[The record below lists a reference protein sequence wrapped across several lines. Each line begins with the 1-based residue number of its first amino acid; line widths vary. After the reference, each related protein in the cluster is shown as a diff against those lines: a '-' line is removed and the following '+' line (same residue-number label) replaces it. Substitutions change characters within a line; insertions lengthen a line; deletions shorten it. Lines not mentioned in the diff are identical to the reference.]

1 MLGAVATR
9 RYEQRA
15 RAQAAEETRRRILDA
30 MYDRLREAPS
40 QAVSVDRVAK
50 EAGVAR
56 STVYLV
62 FGSRAGLFDA
72 VGRDVMERAGYAG
85 LLQAVRQEDAR
96 EHMRGGLSAGA
107 RMYAAETEVIRALF
121 GMARLDPDAIGGA
134 VAGIEAERSRGMAR
148 LARRLGEQGLLRADV
163 PVEDAAHVLW
173 VVASFESFDALFTG
187 RGLSL
192 EETTRLLVATAE
204 RALLRP

>member
-1 MLGAVATR
+1 VATR
-9 RYEQRA
+9 RYEQKA

-72 VGRDVMERAGYAG
+72 LGRDVMDRAGYGA
-85 LLQAVRQEDAR
+85 LLQAVRHEDAR
-96 EHMRGGLSAGA
+96 EHMRGGIAAGA
-107 RMYAAETEVIRALF
+107 RMYASEAEVIRALY
-121 GMARLDPDAIGGA
+121 GMARLDPDAVGGMMA
-134 VAGIEAERSRGMAR
+134 RIEAERSRGMLR
-148 LARRLGEQGLLRADV
+148 LARRLGEQGLLREDV
-163 PVEDAAHVLW
+163 PVEDAAHILW
-173 VVASFESFDALFTG
+173 VVASFESFDLLFTS
-187 RGLSL
+187 RDLSL
-192 EETTRLLVATAE
+192 EETTRLLIAMAE
-204 RALLRP
+204 RALLRQ